1 MLCQVHLT
9 GVTPEERDLLDTLF
23 FHPYDKLE
31 QRNGALVMNYGGGM
45 LCRGIND
52 FGERCG
58 DCRYMP
64 YLVRK
69 ILRRQSTFTFGR
81 GLER

>member
-1 MLCQVHLT
+1 MLCQVHLK
-9 GVTPEERDLLDTLF
+9 GVSAEEKELLECAF

-31 QRNGALVMNYGGGM
+31 ERNGELVMNYMGGK
-45 LCRGIND
+45 LCRGVND

-64 YLVRK
+64 YMVRK
-69 ILRRQSTFTFGR
+69 ILRRQKDFAFGK
-81 GLER
+81 EEN